1 MAHKVGFREMLKRSL
16 MLDRDD
22 AQLYDK
28 LPSEI
33 FEGIF
38 QHNFNGNLNTAE
50 RVLFNRYGKLQKIE
64 TEKLEREKRKIEN
77 LSKAAKKI
85 VDAVNSNRPVLF
97 VTDAD
102 NDGSLSQ
109 SILIE
114 YLKILPEDKKNL
126 VHIEYAQPI
135 GKSHGITYEIIEKAT
150 EFRDWKEDT
159 SFLIVTADNGIN
171 NRDEQVRIQ
180 DKWKNT
186 DMIVTDHHLPDADSV
201 VVENDRTIIFNP
213 KNKPTDYFKN
223 KNISGANVLGVLLTE
238 TYHLLTPDV
247 KEPNYSLDVKTT
259 LANIRELGYWANYLD
274 YANADL
280 ADMPTRPYIIDK
292 AGSLSPTLNVSN
304 SMANFVTGN
313 FSDELL
319 EKVEKASNGAIQKDW
334 LKEQIDDVAA
344 LNLLSHKMLNI
355 YQQKQTYQASRG
367 KLTAEELEDEPE
379 LYKDHFYHYL
389 AVELNKEDMSESEYK
404 SINNNYIQQLRP
416 IVFNLSAIDNKD
428 KFDTD
433 MAKNMVDVFETLRRK
448 ERILLDKAREVDLLV
463 REELENSAISYP
475 IDADLPKVFNRKFLG
490 KAYNEAN
497 NGFNLIV
504 DKVSDQSVSG
514 SMRTLYPITQI
525 LEGKE
530 VIEEKLGV
538 TMSFKGHEQAAG
550 FFIDAKNEKTKVT
563 SETVKEINQW
573 LNERVGVLKA
583 NELNPIRTVEVD
595 FASVGLIDQINSSV
609 KAQLAGMKG
618 IPTIIRFSPDAN
630 NEVWVTDSK
639 TTEQV
644 SLKKMIENKKYG
656 YQSIKT
662 DLSEGAFI
670 APVEMLRKVIDGG
683 YKDALKLAYLGQ
695 GAFIAQQ
702 VTDPAKM
709 SNLFSLTAPSKDQ
722 EKLRTY
728 YKENFSETNFMDL
741 DRDYF
746 KNLPYFKYNNFG
758 EREFK
763 NWESVIIK
771 MLDKTHQDVLAVVD
785 TEGTGLGKAPHCL
798 NIGGTNIMI
807 DEKSGEK
814 LATDDFAKRY
824 FKTANGYDVLLNDE
838 QLASLIRVEDEYE
851 DGSVQEASDFD
862 NKKVTVLYV
871 VERDGISESYIYPGN
886 YKELKQISNMKFVR
900 EAVEFDTS
908 KVYTNEDGES
918 FELTDDQIA
927 SLTEISAD
935 DVGEDEDMHDGMV
948 LYGETRFG
956 EAYVYHGDVND
967 LKYVDIIEEEDKPIK
982 EVIINREIKGSAFA
996 MLIKGDDFAMPKE
1009 FEKLTGIS
1017 QGMLNDLGMSRDKAD
1032 QLMTDY
1038 YSNMKNA
1045 DGEPVK
1051 IIFQAHNMPYDKGV
1065 VSANFDKFNELMNNH
1080 VISDTAKIA
1089 RSDKLAYDDTPVC
1102 SFEDIPGIPP
1112 RVYFYDSPYSEYSMT
1127 TFLNRIKTEKKGGVF
1142 PDTTAR
1148 YLLRYSMENEK
1159 FSLIDRKSKEE
1170 FILEDATLENMST
1183 NFIDEDGNRN
1193 ANGCKYIG
1201 EIPKNALKYSVERM
1215 SSRAMIRNII
1225 LSQDFKVQRVQ
1236 LDSNEKLFANSLNY
1250 FQDNYH
1256 FDSSPSDNIKK
1267 FKASMS
1273 DDSNLSELLES
1284 VDLKKFTQKF
1294 LKLNKKTQAMFH
1306 DGWIY
1311 EKVLAQY
1318 EPTKKDITVTNN
1330 VLEQINY
1337 LTDVPKDRIKDVLKA
1352 VVMFKRKHNID
1363 HALVHE
1369 QHNNIIQKSEDGMG
1383 LSDTAYE
1390 CVLPQLLGM
1399 MKHYNSYQYSI
1410 DAAANRMIN
1419 KNLIG
1424 SMVQTVLKNNNDETF
1439 SMDSYSIKQMMTY
1452 TGDNK
1457 TKLVQKAQDYT
1468 QGLHM
1473 VQEEG
1478 QAPKEQEIKF
1488 KLSTGVLP
1496 PYSAVYGKTG
1506 KHIEQ
1511 DKIYDYSEKLNF
1523 ILMNEQ
1529 IGFAAE
1535 TLAGLNNEAKNGIVK
1550 VVSENSE
1557 KTAKYKEEI
1566 QKDFGYVEFER
1577 RDELRKKIATGLMDA
1592 LETGK
1597 FEVKARAV
1605 ITPEIVKETEYFARE
1620 FAAAIKRVV
1629 PDSELIEVLESAVQ
1643 TVKEAEELQKEKA
1656 AKAAAKAERAA
1667 AKAAK
1672 TKEGESE
1679 GDKPEEVKEDVKAVE
1694 EDKNKKDPE
1703 FKSIRDSNFLPYLRI
1718 ERREP
1723 LKVLL
1728 DNGLEFTFA
1737 YMKKINHTMAEKVLN
1752 KSQEVNN
1759 EVKPVGVEKATIQV
1773 ETNEETVKKTR
1784 KRKP

>member
-16 MLDRDD
+16 MLDKAD

-77 LSKAAKKI
+77 LSKAANKI
-85 VDAVNSNRPVLF
+85 VDAINNDRPVLF

-114 YLKILPEDKKNL
+114 YLKIIPEEKKKL
-126 VHIEYAQPI
+126 IHIEYSQPI
-135 GKSHGITYEIIEKAT
+135 GKSHGITYEIVEKAID
-150 EFRDWKEDT
+150 FRKWKDDD

-171 NRDEQVRIQ
+171 NRDEQANIQ
-180 DKWKNT
+180 ARWKNT
-186 DMIVTDHHLPDADSV
+186 DLIITDHHLPDADSV
-201 VVENDRTIIFNP
+201 VLEDDRTIIFNP
-213 KNKPTDYFKN
+213 KNKPTDYFKK

-238 TYHLLTPDV
+238 TYKLLNPEV

-259 LANIRELGYWANYLD
+259 LENIRELGYWANYLD

-292 AGSLSPTLNVSN
+292 ASSLSPILNVSN

-319 EKVEKASNGAIQKDW
+319 EKVETSSNGEIKKDW
-334 LKEQIDDVAA
+334 LKEQIEDVAA
-344 LNLLSHKMLNI
+344 LNVLSHKLLN
-355 YQQKQTYQASRG
+355 
-367 KLTAEELEDEPE
+367 
-379 LYKDHFYHYL
+379 LYKIKQDYKGPEEEFDAFGNENDWEYRDNFYGHF
-389 AVELNKEDMSESEYK
+389 AKEIQKEDMSISEHTG
-404 SINNNYIQQLRP
+404 INDNYIQQLRP
-416 IVFNLSAIDNKD
+416 IIFNLSAIDNKD

-433 MAKNMVDVFETLRRK
+433 MAKNMTEIFETLKRK
-448 ERILLDKAREVDLLV
+448 ERILLDKARQVDLLI
-463 REELENSAISYP
+463 REELEHSAISYP

-504 DKVSDQSVSG
+504 DKVSDSGVSG

-525 LEGKE
+525 LEGRE
-530 VIEEKLGV
+530 EIEEKLGV
-538 TMSFKGHEQAAG
+538 VMSFKGHEQAAG
-550 FFIDAKNEKTKVT
+550 FFIDAKDEKTKIT
-563 SETVKEINQW
+563 GETVKEINQW
-573 LNERVGVLKA
+573 LNKRIGVLKA
-583 NELNPIRTVEVD
+583 NELNPIQTVEVD
-595 FASVGLIDQINSSV
+595 FSSVALVDQINSAV

-618 IPTIIRFSPDAN
+618 IPTIIKFSPDVN
-630 NEVWVTDSK
+630 NEVWLTDPK
-639 TTEQV
+639 TTGQA
-644 SLKKMIENKKYG
+644 SLKDMIANKKYG

-662 DLSEGAFI
+662 DLNEGAFI

-702 VTDPAKM
+702 VTDP
-709 SNLFSLTAPSKDQ
+709 STLTNLFSLSTPNRDQ
-722 EKLRTY
+722 QKLTDY
-728 YKENFSETNFMDL
+728 YKENFTESNFMDL

-746 KNLPYFKYNNFG
+746 KELPYFKYNKFG
-758 EREFK
+758 EKEFK

-798 NIGGTNIMI
+798 NIGGTNIMV

-814 LATDDFAKRY
+814 VDAEDFAKRY
-824 FKTANGYDVLLNDE
+824 FKTSNGYDVSLSDE
-838 QLASLIRVEDEYE
+838 QLSALIRPEDAGYDLTESLE
-851 DGSVQEASDFD
+851 EGSDFD
-862 NKKVTVLYV
+862 NKKMTLLYV
-871 VERDGISESYIYPGN
+871 VAKDGLADTYIYPGN
-886 YKELKQISNMKFVR
+886 YKELKEISNMKVIR
-900 EAVEFDTS
+900 QEVEFDTS
-908 KVYTNEDGES
+908 RVYETEDGETY
-918 FELTDDQIA
+918 ELTEAQIA
-927 SLTEISAD
+927 SLRL
-935 DVGEDEDMHDGMV
+935 VQDEDIDTENELAQGVV
-948 LYGETRFG
+948 LYGDSRFG
-956 EAYVYHGDVND
+956 EAYIYSGDIKD
-967 LKYVDIIEEEDKPIK
+967 LKFVDVIEEEEKPIK
-982 EVIINREIKGSAFA
+982 EVIINRQIKGSAFA

-1017 QGMLNDLGMSRDKAD
+1017 QAMLNELGMSRDQAD
-1032 QLMTDY
+1032 KLMTDY
-1038 YSNMKNA
+1038 YSNLKNT
-1045 DGEPVK
+1045 DGNPARIV
-1051 IIFQAHNMPYDKGV
+1051 FQAHNMPYDKGV
-1065 VSANFDKFNELMNNH
+1065 VSANFNEFDQLMNQH

-1089 RSDKLAYDDTPVC
+1089 RTDKLAYDDTPVC

-1127 TFLNRIKTEKKGGVF
+1127 TFLDRIKNDKKGGVF

-1148 YLLRYSMENEK
+1148 YLLRYSMDNEK

-1183 NFIDEDGNRN
+1183 NFLDENDQRN
-1193 ANGCKYIG
+1193 PEGCKYVT
-1201 EIPKNALKYSVERM
+1201 ELPNNALKYSVERM

-1225 LSQDFKVQRVQ
+1225 LSQDFKVNRV
-1236 LDSNEKLFANSLNY
+1236 LLNDTEKLFANSLNF

-1256 FDSSPSDNIKK
+1256 FDSSKKDNIQR
-1267 FKASMS
+1267 FTNSMS
-1273 DDSNLSELLES
+1273 NNDSSLAELVES
-1284 VDLKKFTQKF
+1284 VNLEKFTDRF

-1318 EPTKKDITVTNN
+1318 EPSQKDLTVTKN

-1337 LTDVPKDRIKDVLKA
+1337 LTDVPKDRIKEVLKS
-1352 VVMFKRKHNID
+1352 VVMFKRNNKID

-1399 MKHYNSYQYSI
+1399 MKHYNSYKYSV
-1410 DAAANRMIN
+1410 DAAADRMIF
-1419 KNLIG
+1419 KNFIG
-1424 SMVQTVLKNNNDETF
+1424 SMVQTVLKTNNDETF
-1439 SMDSYSIKQMMTY
+1439 SMDSYSYKQMMTF

-1457 TKLVQKAQDYT
+1457 TRLVQKAEDYSK
-1468 QGLHM
+1468 GLHM
-1473 VQEEG
+1473 TQVEGEE
-1478 QAPKEQEIKF
+1478 PVVQEIKF
-1488 KLSTGVLP
+1488 KLSSGVLP
-1496 PYSAVYGKTG
+1496 PYSAVYAKTD

-1523 ILMNEQ
+1523 VLMNEQ
-1529 IGFAAE
+1529 IGFAADALRGLDP
-1535 TLAGLNNEAKNGIVK
+1535 LAREGIIK
-1550 VVSENSE
+1550 VVSENSVKSE
-1557 KTAKYKEEI
+1557 EYKKELLT
-1566 QKDFGYVEFER
+1566 DFSIVEFQR
-1577 RDELRKKIATGLMDA
+1577 RDELRKKIADGLMDA
-1592 LETGK
+1592 LDTGSFK
-1597 FEVKARAV
+1597 VKARAV
-1605 ITPEIVKETEYFARE
+1605 ITKEIVKETEFFARE

-1629 PDSELIEVLESAVQ
+1629 PDSNLIDVLESAVQ
-1643 TVKEAEELQKEKA
+1643 MVKEAEEKQALKA
-1656 AKAAAKAERAA
+1656 AKPAKASKSK
-1667 AKAAK
+1667 AKAK
-1672 TKEGESE
+1672 DTEEGAEQISPESE
-1679 GDKPEEVKEDVKAVE
+1679 IVE
-1694 EDKNKKDPE
+1694 IE
-1703 FKSIRDSNFLPYLRI
+1703 FKSVRDQSFLPDLKI

-1728 DNGLEFTFA
+1728 DNGMEFTFS
-1737 YMKKINHTMAEKVLN
+1737 YMKKILKSGLNKVLG
-1752 KSQEVNN
+1752 KDIN
-1759 EVKPVGVEKATIQV
+1759 ENSIESDSKVEPVSVSPTIEDALQD
-1773 ETNEETVKKTR
+1773 ETVAKKPAK

>member
-28 LPSEI
+28 LPNDI

-85 VDAVNSNRPVLF
+85 VEAVNSNRSVLF

-171 NRDEQVRIQ
+171 NRDEQARIQ
-180 DKWKNT
+180 EKWKNT

-201 VVENDRTIIFNP
+201 VIENDRTIIFNP

-238 TYHLLTPDV
+238 TYNLLTPDV
-247 KEPNYSLDVKTT
+247 KEPNYSQEVKTS
-259 LANIRELGYWANYLD
+259 LANMRELGYWANYLD

-292 AGSLSPTLNVSN
+292 ASSLSPTLNVSN

-313 FSDELL
+313 FTDELL
-319 EKVEKASNGAIQKDW
+319 EKVQTASNGAIEKEW
-334 LKEQIDDVAA
+334 LKDQIEDVAA

-355 YQQKQTYQASRG
+355 YVQKQEYIAMRS
-367 KLTAEELEDEPE
+367 KMSPLDLEESDEPE
-379 LYKDHFYHYL
+379 LYKDNFYHYL
-389 AVELNKEDMSESEYK
+389 AVEMDKEDMSQSEYK

-428 KFDTD
+428 KFDTEL
-433 MAKNMVDVFETLRRK
+433 AKNMVDVFETLRKK
-448 ERILLDKAREVDLLV
+448 ERILLDKARQVDLLV

-504 DKVSDQSVSG
+504 DKVSEQGVSG

-530 VIEEKLGV
+530 KIEEKLGV

-550 FFIDAKNEKTKVT
+550 FFIDAKDEKTKVT

-573 LNERVGVLKA
+573 LNERVAVLKA

-595 FASVGLIDQINSSV
+595 FASVSLVDQINSSV

-618 IPTIIRFSPDAN
+618 IPTIIRFSPNDN
-630 NEVWVTDSK
+630 NEVFVTDPK
-639 TTEQV
+639 TTEQI
-644 SLKKMIENKKYG
+644 SLKDMIGNKKYG

-702 VTDPAKM
+702 VTDPSKM
-709 SNLFSLTAPSKDQ
+709 SNLFSLTAPSRDQ
-722 EKLRTY
+722 EKLKAY

-746 KNLPYFKYNNFG
+746 KNLPYFKYNKFG
-758 EREFK
+758 EREFN

-814 LATDDFAKRY
+814 IETEDFAKRY
-824 FKTANGYDVLLNDE
+824 FKTSNGYDVLLNDE
-838 QLASLIRVEDEYE
+838 QLSSLIRVGDEYE
-851 DGSVQEASDFD
+851 EESIEEASDFD
-862 NKKVTVLYV
+862 NKKMTVLYV
-871 VERDGISESYIYPGN
+871 VERDGLSESYIYPGN

-918 FELTDDQIA
+918 YELTDEQIA
-927 SLTEISAD
+927 SLTEISAS

-956 EAYVYHGDVND
+956 EAYVYKGDVED
-967 LKYVDIIEEEDKPIK
+967 LKYVDIIEEDEKPIK
-982 EVIINREIKGSAFA
+982 EVIINREVKGSAFA
-996 MLIKGDDFAMPKE
+996 MLIKGDDFAIPKE

-1017 QGMLNDLGMSRDKAD
+1017 QGMLNELGMTRDKAD
-1032 QLMTDY
+1032 DLMTDY
-1038 YSNMKNA
+1038 YANMKNA
-1045 DGEPVK
+1045 DGESAKV
-1051 IIFQAHNMPYDKGV
+1051 IFQAHNMPYDKGV
-1065 VSANFDKFNELMNNH
+1065 VSANFDKFNEFMNNH

-1102 SFEDIPGIPP
+1102 SFEGIAGIPP
-1112 RVYFYDSPYSEYSMT
+1112 RVYFYDSPYSDYSMT
-1127 TFLNRIKTEKKGGVF
+1127 TFLERIKTEKKGGVF

-1170 FILEDATLENMST
+1170 FILEDANLENMSA
-1183 NFIDEDGNRN
+1183 NIFDEEGNRN
-1193 ANGCKYIG
+1193 ENGCKDIG
-1201 EIPKNALKYSVERM
+1201 QLPNNALKYSVERM

-1236 LDSNEKLFANSLNY
+1236 LDKTEKLFANSLNY

-1256 FDSSPSDNIKK
+1256 FDSSVKTNIKN
-1267 FKASMS
+1267 FQASMS
-1273 DDSNLSELLES
+1273 NDSNLPELLES
-1284 VDLKKFTQKF
+1284 VDMEKFTERF

-1318 EPTKKDITVTNN
+1318 EPTKKDINVTNN

-1337 LTDVPKDRIKDVLKA
+1337 LTDVPKDRIKEVLKS
-1352 VVMFKRKHNID
+1352 VVLFKREHNID

-1390 CVLPQLLGM
+1390 CVLPQHLSV
-1399 MKHYNSYQYSI
+1399 MKHYNSYQLSN
-1410 DAAANRMIN
+1410 DLAANRMIG

-1439 SMDSYSIKQMMTY
+1439 SMDSYSIKQMLTY
-1452 TGDNK
+1452 SGENK
-1457 TKLVQKAQDYT
+1457 TKLVQKAQDYV

-1473 VQEEG
+1473 VAEEG
-1478 QAPKEQEIKF
+1478 QEAKTQEIKF
-1488 KLSTGVLP
+1488 KLSSGVLP

-1511 DKIYDYSEKLNF
+1511 DKIYEYSEKLNF
-1523 ILMNEQ
+1523 VLMNEQ

-1535 TLAGLNNEAKNGIVK
+1535 TLVGMAPSAKNGIVK
-1550 VVSENSE
+1550 IVSENFD
-1557 KTAKYKEEI
+1557 KTSQYKKEI
-1566 QKDFGYVEFER
+1566 QEDFGFVEFER
-1577 RDELRKKIATGLMDA
+1577 RDELRKKIASGLMDA

-1605 ITPEIVKETEYFARE
+1605 VTPEIVKETEYFARE
-1620 FAAAIKRVV
+1620 FAAAIKRVL
-1629 PDSELIEVLESAVQ
+1629 PDSDLIGVLESAVQ
-1643 TVKEAEELQKEKA
+1643 TVKEAEEIQKEKA
-1656 AKAAAKAERAA
+1656 AKAALKASKATAK
-1667 AKAAK
+1667 KAK
-1672 TKEGESE
+1672 TSDEVVEEKV
-1679 GDKPEEVKEDVKAVE
+1679 KEEV
-1694 EDKNKKDPE
+1694 E
-1703 FKSIRDSNFLPYLRI
+1703 FKSVRDENFLPHLKI

-1737 YMKKINHTMAEKVLN
+1737 YMKKILKSPVEKVLEN
-1752 KSQEVNN
+1752 SNEIEK
-1759 EVKPVGVEKATIQV
+1759 EVKPVEVEKSIVAEIPV
-1773 ETNEETVKKTR
+1773 EEVGKNTGIVKKTR